1 MTRAAG
7 APPARR
13 GLLTLAAL
21 TGLTGRVAASAAALP
36 RWVTVP
42 LGVLA
47 WVAALAAIE
56 PIVHGYLTNPPDQR
70 LVDLNVYRTGG
81 LSVLQGQP
89 LYSVLTQPPQLLPF
103 TYPPVA
109 AIFAVPLALMSWP
122 AAQLVW
128 VAFVYVPLAV
138 IIGYAFRPLLRRAG
152 PLKPAAFAAIFCACA
167 YLFPMRDEMRFGQV
181 DAVLAALCVADCAAV
196 QPRWPRGALIG
207 LATAIKLVPGVFII
221 YLWVSGRLRAA
232 RTAAL
237 AAVAWTAG
245 AYLLLP
251 RDSVTYWTSAIF
263 QSGRLG
269 NNAGTEN
276 QSLRGVLLRIF
287 LPGQAP
293 GAVWVVIALAVAI
306 PGFALARR
314 LSREHYEMAG
324 IAVAAM
330 LGVLI
335 SPVAWIHYFLMV
347 IIAIGVIAGDGRQWR
362 RVLTAAGAAVFF
374 GLTVPWW
381 GHSLLADPDVPRLL
395 SRAVEDAFGIAAAV
409 LIIIIA
415 RMRKTGADRDRPG
428 SGIGAGE
435 AGDAGPAAAL
445 PDGRDAGAAGRA
457 APVIPAPEPPAD
469 LST

>member
-7 APPARR
+7 APPAAAR
-13 GLLTLAAL
+13 GPVSLTSRAAA
-21 TGLTGRVAASAAALP
+21 RAAALP
-36 RWVTVP
+36 PWATVL

-47 WVAALAAIE
+47 WAAALAAIE

-89 LYSVLTQPPQLLPF
+89 LYRAVTQPPQLLPF
-103 TYPPVA
+103 TYPPLA

-138 IIGYAFRPLLRRAG
+138 IIWYSFRPLLGRAG
-152 PLKPAAFAAIFCACA
+152 RWRPVAFAAVFCAAA
-167 YLFPMRDEMRFGQV
+167 YLFPMQDEMRFGQV
-181 DAVLAALCVADCAAV
+181 DAVLVAMCVADCAAV
-196 QPRWPRGALIG
+196 RPRWPRGSLVG

-221 YLWVSGRLRAA
+221 YLWVSGRRRAA

-237 AAVAWTAG
+237 AALAWTAG

-269 NNAGTEN
+269 DNAGTEN
-276 QSLRGVLLRIF
+276 QSLRGLLLRIF
-287 LPGQAP
+287 LPGHAP
-293 GAVWVVIALAVAI
+293 AAVWVVIALAVAV

-314 LSREHYEMAG
+314 LSREHYEMAA
-324 IAVAAM
+324 IAVTA
-330 LGVLI
+330 LLEVLI

-347 IIAIGVIAGDGRQWR
+347 IIAIGVIAGDGRLPR
-362 RVLTAAGAAVFF
+362 RVLMAAGTAVFF
-374 GLTVPWW
+374 GLTIPWW
-381 GHSLLADPDVPRLL
+381 GHSLLSDPVVPRLL
-395 SRAVEDAFGIAAAV
+395 SRVVEDAFGIAAVAL
-409 LIIIIA
+409 LIVIA
-415 RMRKTGADRDRPG
+415 RMRKTGADRDRPRDG
-428 SGIGAGE
+428 TG
-435 AGDAGPAAAL
+435 AGDAGPAATI
-445 PDGRDAGAAGRA
+445 PEERDAGPGGPAGPA
-457 APVIPAPEPPAD
+457 IPAPGAAAD
-469 LST
+469 MSA